1 MTILSAQELLRR
13 LPHGHPFL
21 LLDEVDVQEAGVR
34 GVGLKNVTIS
44 DPVFSGHFPGNPL
57 YPGVLLIEAAAQT
70 AGIVATADEAA
81 STFGIPGRGAYL
93 ANVRRFAFK
102 QLVRPGDQLRIET
115 VKSGVLAQ
123 LVTFS
128 VTIRVSNSVVA
139 TGSIAL
145 SFFD

>member
-57 YPGVLLIEAAAQT
+57 YPGILLIEAAAQT

-81 STFGIPGRGAYL
+81 ATLGIPSRGAYL

-115 VKSGVLAQ
+115 VKNSVLAQ

-139 TGSIAL
+139 TGSISL